1 MNYSNKRLY
10 KSDREKMV
18 AGVLGGIAEY
28 FGIDPTMVRLGY
40 VLLSL
45 FSAAFPGLIAYIVKC
60 IVIPS
65 RPAPSRQPPRFG

>member
-28 FGIDPTMVRLGY
+28 FGIDPTLVRLGY
-40 VLLSL
+40 VLLTL
-45 FSAAFPGLIAYIVKC
+45 FSAAFPGLIGYIVMC
-60 IVIPS
+60 IVITG
-65 RPAPSRQPPRFG
+65 RPANSQQPPRFG